1 MGTNMGSQTVK
12 GLLRVR
18 YMLKPWCEGNAECAA
33 CERRSLIET
42 CSKGCPVIEGYRLRK
57 GLLFIKGE
65 NHEKPHLPA

>member
-1 MGTNMGSQTVK
+1 
-12 GLLRVR
+12 
-18 YMLKPWCEGNAECAA
+18 MLKPWCEGNAECAA